1 MISHDVYL
9 AYDRSE
15 KRSEPGQVVGLALD
29 IDDGD
34 NRPLRT
40 GRSGSDGF
48 PDVMGERTGA
58 LRFCARPDWARGE
71 ACFPAIHES
80 EPLPARLINFQSQI
94 RPVLVIHLS

>member
-1 MISHDVYL
+1 MG
-9 AYDRSE
+9 
-15 KRSEPGQVVGLALD
+15 PALD

-40 GRSGSDGF
+40 GRIGRDGF

-71 ACFPAIHES
+71 VCLPATHES
-80 EPLPARLINFQSQI
+80 EPLPARLIIFQPQI